1 MEEKRGWGGGGGGPG
16 LAMGSV
22 RLNFVSFS
30 FEIVLH
36 TTVCADHVFVFL
48 VMVLLC
54 KLHDRPVCKQ
64 FQSCLDY
71 IHQFCIKN
79 NN

>member
-1 MEEKRGWGGGGGGPG
+1 MAEKRGWGLGGGGT
-16 LAMGSV
+16 MGSV

-36 TTVCADHVFVFL
+36 TTVCADYVFVFL
-48 VMVLLC
+48 VMVLLH
-54 KLHDRPVCKQ
+54 KLHYRPVCKQ